1 VIELAAPIT
10 HLLARTFGAYQ
21 IKGAR
26 RRQEEDGGDPD
37 FISRRSERQIVV
49 FARRH
54 LDVLVLEHRQRAGD
68 GAACRM
74 RHDDVTGGDFRR
86 MAPVLK

>member
-21 IKGAR
+21 IKAAH
-26 RRQEEDGGDPD
+26 RRQEDDGGDPD

-49 FARRH
+49 VAMTSP
-54 LDVLVLEHRQRAGD
+54 EAISAGWPL
-68 GAACRM
+68 C
-74 RHDDVTGGDFRR
+74 
-86 MAPVLK
+86 